1 MQPSVEFGNLIV
13 SLEPKRLPI
22 PVLANNLG
30 LGNQPMMIPHPIYLF
45 MKEYAQYSHNVNHD
59 ALISKNIY
67 LAYFYVIRLSL
78 SNKNLF

>member
-1 MQPSVEFGNLIV
+1 MQPPVEFGNLGV
-13 SLEPKRLPI
+13 ALVPKRFPT
-22 PVLANNLG
+22 PVLPNNLG
-30 LGNQPMMIPHPIYLF
+30 LGNQPMMIHHPIYLF